1 MTCKLRIGEP
11 LSLASTRSLLWLNP
25 TVLRY
30 LLDTNI
36 VSEPA
41 KPDPSEAVLS
51 RLRERAGEVALPA
64 IAWHELVYGAERMD
78 EGRRQSYL
86 LEYLEE
92 VVRPSMPI
100 LPYDEEASRW
110 HGTARALLEREG
122 RPTPFADG
130 QIASIARTSDLTVV
144 TENTSD
150 FEPFETLGDRLGGI
164 RVENWFMSEDD
175 VK

>member
-1 MTCKLRIGEP
+1 M
-11 LSLASTRSLLWLNP
+11 S
-25 TVLRY
+25 RY

-51 RLRERAGEVALPA
+51 RLRERSGEVTLPSV
-64 IAWHELVYGAERMD
+64 AWHELVYGAERMV
-78 EGRRQSYL
+78 EGRSQSYL
-86 LEYLEE
+86 LEYLRE

-100 LPYDEEASRW
+100 LPYDAEASRW
-110 HGTARALLEREG
+110 HGRARALLEREG

-130 QIASIARTSDLTVV
+130 QIAAIAGARDLTVV

-150 FEPFETLGDRLGGI
+150 FVPFEALGDRLEGI

-175 VK
+175 IKQIGPLD

>member
-1 MTCKLRIGEP
+1 MI
-11 LSLASTRSLLWLNP
+11 
-25 TVLRY
+25 RY

-51 RLRERAGEVALPA
+51 RLRERSGEVALPS
-64 IAWHELVYGAERMD
+64 IAWHELVYGAERME
-78 EGRRQSYL
+78 EGRKQTYL
-86 LEYLEE
+86 LEYLRE

-100 LPYDEEASRW
+100 LPYDAEASHW
-110 HGTARALLEREG
+110 HGTARALLEQEG

-130 QIASIARTSDLTVV
+130 QIAAIAGSRDLTVV

-150 FEPFETLGDRLGGI
+150 FKPFETLGERLGGI
-164 RVENWFMSEDD
+164 RVENWFRTEDD
-175 VK
+175 TK